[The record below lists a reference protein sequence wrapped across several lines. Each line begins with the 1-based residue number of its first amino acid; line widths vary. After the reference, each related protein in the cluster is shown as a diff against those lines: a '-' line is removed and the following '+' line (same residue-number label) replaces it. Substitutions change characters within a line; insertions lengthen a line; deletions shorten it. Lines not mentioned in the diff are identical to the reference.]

1 MSVCSKPSKTFY
13 KAPQRPFVSAG
24 SEAVAIVADFD
35 GVVAAALITF
45 ARSFI
50 AGHLTFELTADFV
63 VNLSELVDSVA
74 NSFAS
79 LAASP

>member
-1 MSVCSKPSKTFY
+1 M
-13 KAPQRPFVSAG
+13 
-24 SEAVAIVADFD
+24 
-35 GVVAAALITF
+35 TF